1 MDQINLFKEYK
12 DVFKEAEEIAPKEK
26 KERVFGYSPF
36 ALQDAIGERSA
47 KKTWIE
53 YEKLRFDG
61 IEAEELIHKIISKVR
76 DMLAISLGASKE
88 DLGIKSDYPYNK
100 SKRGLKNWKKEE
112 LKNLFTK
119 LIEIYH
125 RSRMGA
131 RPNDYSVGRGDDLD
145 TAIEKAVL
153 DI

>member
-1 MDQINLFKEYK
+1 MKMKMNQTNLFKEYK
-12 DVFKEAEEIAPKEK
+12 DVFEEAQETTPKEK

-61 IEAEELIHKIISKVR
+61 IEAEELIHKIIGKVK

-88 DLGIKSDYPYNK
+88 DLGIKNDYPYNK
-100 SKRGLKNWKKEE
+100 SKRDLKNWKEDE
-112 LKNLFTK
+112 LKNFFTK
-119 LIEIYH
+119 LVEIYH
-125 RSRMGA
+125 RSRMG
-131 RPNDYSVGRGDDLD
+131 GDELD

-153 DI
+153 EI